1 MIEGQEMN
9 MALGLPIYITG
20 FNDGKTR
27 KCYPYKLKDIY
38 KLHSYME
45 FINQDDFA
53 SNLKSEDSLVC
64 IKFLLEE
71 SFPETLEDEGENEIL
86 RYLDGSNFKEIIH
99 DIEIVNGIGSD
110 SRVTTESMDNGDK
123 ESIDWDTSISC
134 IMTYTSNNME
144 DVSNLTMRQFTNI
157 IEAVG
162 KKITWNY
169 KLDTITL
176 TEDPSSF
183 ITTEDHPL
191 KSKAKKKNVMT
202 MSDVTGFGKR

>member
-45 FINQDDFA
+45 FINQDDFV

-123 ESIDWDTSISC
+123 ESIDSKLNDVQVLTDHY
-134 IMTYTSNNME
+134 TYSGYYTFLN
-144 DVSNLTMRQFTNI
+144 
-157 IEAVG
+157 
-162 KKITWNY
+162 
-169 KLDTITL
+169 
-176 TEDPSSF
+176 SSF
-183 ITTEDHPL
+183 WKSLFDCIFWEDITGSEFS
-191 KSKAKKKNVMT
+191 KSDFKNIPSHFYLT
-202 MSDVTGFGKR
+202 

>member
-1 MIEGQEMN
+1 
-9 MALGLPIYITG
+9 
-20 FNDGKTR
+20 
-27 KCYPYKLKDIY
+27 
-38 KLHSYME
+38 
-45 FINQDDFA
+45 
-53 SNLKSEDSLVC
+53 
-64 IKFLLEE
+64 
-71 SFPETLEDEGENEIL
+71 
-86 RYLDGSNFKEIIH
+86 
-99 DIEIVNGIGSD
+99 
-110 SRVTTESMDNGDK
+110 MDNGDK

-144 DVSNLTMRQFTNI
+144 DVSNLTMRQFTHI